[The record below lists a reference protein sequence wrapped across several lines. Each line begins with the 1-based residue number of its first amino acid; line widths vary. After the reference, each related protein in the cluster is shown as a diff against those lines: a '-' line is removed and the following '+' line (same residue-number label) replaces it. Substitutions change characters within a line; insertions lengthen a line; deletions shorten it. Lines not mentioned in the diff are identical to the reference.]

1 MGEFANEYFE
11 GCTES
16 PFMQKTYYLKS
27 DKLIDTNNLK
37 LKDIFQKINQK
48 RSLFPAITHVDNS
61 ARVQTISEKELP
73 IYKLLAKFYEVTGC
87 PMLVNTSFNVN
98 NEPIVEMPF
107 DAIKTFINTNL
118 DYLIID
124 NLILSKKN

>member
-1 MGEFANEYFE
+1 
-11 GCTES
+11 
-16 PFMQKTYYLKS
+16 MQKTYYLKS
-27 DKLIDTNNLK
+27 DKLIDSNNLK

-73 IYKLLAKFYEVTGC
+73 IYKLLSEFYEVTGC

-107 DAIKTFINTNL
+107 DAIKTFINTNI
-118 DYLIID
+118 DYLVID